1 MSGLGIIVLIIVF
14 IVSYKMGHS
23 LDDKGKGKNKQ
34 GILKKQN
41 TYQGQTVQTSR
52 QQKPVTAAIAQPNKS
67 QKVVPASPSKWK
79 PDDFAPRDKEGRVNI
94 AKRLELGDK
103 IPENRRMA
111 VCPYCGAENLVP
123 ANDKSKYYCYFCHHG
138 L

>member
-1 MSGLGIIVLIIVF
+1 MSGLGIIILIAVF
-14 IVSYKMGHS
+14 VISSKIGRS
-23 LDDKGKGKNKQ
+23 ADEKGKGKQ
-34 GILKKQN
+34 GASKKQN
-41 TYQGQTVQTSR
+41 TYKGQPVQVSG
-52 QQKPVTAAIAQPNKS
+52 QPKPVTSAPVRPDSS
-67 QKVVPASPSKWK
+67 QKVVLASPVKWK

-123 ANDKSKYYCYFCHHG
+123 AKDRSKYYCYFCHHG